1 MRISRDITLKIHYI
15 LDQLLPP
22 IIRDNRFFSKVL
34 FRLLFGNKK
43 DIFMNFKNKVFYM
56 TEEEFIDTYKQTSD
70 VHIQRDTDLNVASEK
85 MVLESIVGDNILEVG
100 CGRGYLSNKLKK
112 NGKVTAT
119 DIIISEEL
127 RSKYEEIN
135 FVEANIE
142 NLPFDDDSYDTVV
155 CTHTLEHVQNISEA
169 IIELRRVTKNRL
181 IIVVPQQR
189 PYKYTF
195 DLHVHFFPYT
205 HSLLSIIGN
214 KSKEVICKEAQG
226 DLFYYENKQEF

>member
-1 MRISRDITLKIHYI
+1 MTKKYTVIGSGVAGANAALTL
-15 LDQLLPP
+15 
-22 IIRDNRFFSKVL
+22 
-34 FRLLFGNKK
+34 
-43 DIFMNFKNKVFYM
+43 
-56 TEEEFIDTYKQTSD
+56 
-70 VHIQRDTDLNVASEK
+70 
-85 MVLESIVGDNILEVG
+85 
-100 CGRGYLSNKLKK
+100 LKK
-112 NGKVTAT
+112 GYMVNMIDVG
-119 DIIISEEL
+119 IIEHPALQSPL
-127 RSKYEEIN
+127 T
-135 FVEANIE
+135 F
-142 NLPFDDDSYDTVV
+142 DSYDTVV